1 MVLSDSDWL
10 KWYSTLVKIQRGR
23 GRRGRTMSVW
33 RRPGTQRSWVRG
45 ERFRSDSKAIQGRFG
60 SGEAIRQGWRLG
72 FGAIQARPLSPCII
86 LMRLTICSWGC
97 LATTGAME
105 RGSLE
110 LYHAPVLLLA
120 LLLGVL
126 DVAEYRHGKIL
137 DARLRL
143 QRSVHT
149 GTGAVRFQRSV
160 HTGTWKRINIIQGD
174 SGRVRI
180 APKSKRQP
188 CRIASATPNR
198 L

>member
-1 MVLSDSDWL
+1 
-10 KWYSTLVKIQRGR
+10 
-23 GRRGRTMSVW
+23 
-33 RRPGTQRSWVRG
+33 
-45 ERFRSDSKAIQGRFG
+45 
-60 SGEAIRQGWRLG
+60 
-72 FGAIQARPLSPCII
+72 
-86 LMRLTICSWGC
+86 
-97 LATTGAME
+97 ME

-149 GTGAVRFQRSV
+149 GTGAFRLQRSV
-160 HTGTWKRINIIQGD
+160 HTGTWKRINIVQGD
-174 SGRVRI
+174 SCRVRI

-188 CRIASATPNR
+188 YRIASPTPSR
-198 L
+198 P